1 MAILPYAACRR
12 QVTRVST
19 RQHWEHTSHRNFCN
33 QLIHSGTCTPTYS
46 RVMLHAYQHTPT
58 KGTTMKALASIFILT
73 LSILGL
79 TSCATE
85 TVQAPKAVAT
95 VEHVSDD
102 LLYEDT
108 TDPAPAPVSLTKW
121 EDEVLAA
128 YGLSLPT
135 NTIVAVTPV
144 LSCGPAQPAPF
155 IGGCT
160 YPATASTPIT
170 IVISPELRYT
180 SWGEF
185 VLMHE
190 LNHAMG
196 NYSDECAADQY
207 ARDTTGFDY
216 HAYDCKPV
224 ATEQDSAAPTAAP
237 QVSTEPAHTA
247 TTAAPHT
254 ATQPTIAPTAEPAKT
269 VDTTLPTVEPAPPA
283 PTVPSIPPLTDACS
297 EFEARAEDGSCVPL
311 TFWDTA
317 PIIPPHAEPNPSTE
331 PDCDN
336 LQLGDAHAGI
346 GLVCG
351 LNPAKP

>member
-1 MAILPYAACRR
+1 
-12 QVTRVST
+12 
-19 RQHWEHTSHRNFCN
+19 
-33 QLIHSGTCTPTYS
+33 
-46 RVMLHAYQHTPT
+46 
-58 KGTTMKALASIFILT
+58 MKALASIFILT
-73 LSILGL
+73 LSLLGL

-85 TVQAPKAVAT
+85 TVQAPKQVAT
-95 VEHVSDD
+95 IEHMSDD

-128 YGLSLPT
+128 YGLSLPA

-144 LSCGPAQPAPF
+144 LSCGPTQPVPF

-185 VLMHE
+185 ALMHE

-216 HAYDCKPV
+216 HAYDCEPV

-237 QVSTEPAHTA
+237 QASTGPAHTA

-254 ATQPTIAPTAEPAKT
+254 ATQPTTAPTTEPAKT
-269 VDTTLPTVEPAPPA
+269 VDTTLPTVEPAAPICEEDMPCWDCKTMGNKICGPITTPAPPA

-317 PIIPPHAEPNPSTE
+317 PIIPPHAEPNPSTK

-346 GLVCG
+346 GLVCH
-351 LNPAKP
+351 LDPAKP